1 MSDSL
6 RVSRHPTLKNRPQTV
21 SRSHQETSE
30 DEDHWEVIQEQF
42 IHAKLS
48 GLYKDELFREAS
60 SDNKTSDYTALTIQ
74 IAGLDS
80 DEPILQIGNEI
91 FAGTFEDSPETS
103 VFFRCTE
110 ANPHL
115 DQTKEQDPVF
125 SRDLPTTKSTFE
137 CKTSKVLRFKRVFL
151 SPKEPTTQDTNN
163 VNKTGDAVTT
173 LNAAATSS
181 SE

>member
-6 RVSRHPTLKNRPQTV
+6 RVSRHPTLKNPPQTTV
-21 SRSHQETSE
+21 SKEHQETAE
-30 DEDHWEVIQEQF
+30 DEEHWEVIQEQF

-60 SDNKTSDYTALTIQ
+60 SDKTSDYTALTIQ

-103 VFFRCTE
+103 VFFRCSE

-115 DQTKEQDPVF
+115 DQTKEKDPVF
-125 SRDLPTTKSTFE
+125 SRDLPATKSAFE
-137 CKTSKVLRFKRVFL
+137 CKTSKILRFKRVFL
-151 SPKEPTTQDTNN
+151 SPKEPTQDTNN
-163 VNKTGDAVTT
+163 VNETGDAVTT
-173 LNAAATSS
+173 LTAAATSS
-181 SE
+181 SK